1 MPEPFL
7 LKKAVD
13 VSGAALGK
21 ASSSTFK
28 GLLVIGAIGVVG
40 YSLYITL
47 IKPHFNP
54 LKTTE
59 QRAEQIVNYNYHVEP
74 RQALFGCQNFRIM
87 QEKIKNEKTENNQTV
102 SGTTK

>member
-1 MPEPFL
+1 MAESISGKQL
-7 LKKAVD
+7 LDITPTAMIK
-13 VSGAALGK
+13 
-21 ASSSTFK
+21 SSSQTFK
-28 GLLVIGAIGVVG
+28 GLLVIGAISVVG

-59 QRAEQIVNYNYHVEP
+59 QKAEQIVNYNYQIEP

-87 QEKIKNEKTENNQTV
+87 QEKIKNEKAKSNQTANI
-102 SGTTK
+102 TAK